1 MWRQYGNGRL
11 MTPMHCYHPT
21 NPIIRLIAMNLR
33 QIDYAVAVAETGSFT
48 RAAERCHTVQSALS
62 HQISR
67 LEEQLGA
74 RLFERTSRRVALTP
88 AGRTFL
94 TYARQVQEAARRLGD
109 EMAAATGEIR
119 GTLTLGTISTLTVVN
134 LPALLA
140 EFHRRH
146 PQVDIRLHTG
156 MSDRLLEELRQ
167 QETDAAFIGVWPG
180 EPVASVDARLLSE
193 EPLVALL
200 HPDHALAARK
210 RLSLAE
216 LARQTLVD
224 YQAGTGPRQQTD
236 AAFQAAAIERRVTVE
251 VNHVEWLEAL
261 VRQNVG
267 IALVPLAT
275 AAHYPGLVTIPV
287 QAAPRRRVYFA
298 WGRHPTPAALA
309 FLGLVQQAVE

>member
-1 MWRQYGNGRL
+1 MWRQYGNGGS

-21 NPIIRLIAMNLR
+21 NPFFRLIAMNLR

-94 TYARQVQEAARRLGD
+94 THARQVQEAARRLGD

-119 GTLTLGTISTLTVVN
+119 GTLTLGTISTLTVVD

-180 EPVASVDARLLSE
+180 EPVAGVDARLLSE

-200 HPDHALAARK
+200 HPDHALAGRK

-267 IALVPLAT
+267 IALVPLAS
-275 AAHYPGLVTIPV
+275 
-287 QAAPRRRVYFA
+287 AAP
-298 WGRHPTPAALA
+298 
-309 FLGLVQQAVE
+309 

>member
-1 MWRQYGNGRL
+1 
-11 MTPMHCYHPT
+11 
-21 NPIIRLIAMNLR
+21 MNLR
-33 QIDYAVAVAETGSFT
+33 QIDYAVAVAEEGSFT

-88 AGRTFL
+88 AGRAFL
-94 TYARQVQEAARRLGD
+94 AHARPVLEAARRLED

-119 GTLTLGTISTLTVVN
+119 GTLTLGTISTLTVVD
-134 LPALLA
+134 LPAILA

-156 MSDRLLEELRQ
+156 MSDRLLEELRL

-180 EPVASVDARLLSE
+180 EPVAGVDARLLSE

-200 HPDHALAARK
+200 HPDHPLAARK
-210 RLSLAE
+210 RLTLAE

-275 AAHYPGLVTIPV
+275 ATHYPGLVTIPV

-309 FLGLVQQAVE
+309 FLGLVEAAVDGEVTEE